1 MAARVQA
8 VPLQNE
14 DVSFRLDDVERVR
27 YNSGLAMLR
36 PYLFPVIGPAGRMV
50 TRMGHPHDPYGHRH
64 HYSVWIA
71 HQKVNGCDLWAD
83 HGLTGRQAHSKI
95 VALEDGDA
103 SAALA
108 VEIVWRG
115 PQNQELLR
123 EVRTYRVTCLPA
135 GELMI
140 DMGLELAAT
149 QGEVRFGPTPFGL
162 CAARVA
168 KSMSVNDGDG
178 TITNSAG
185 AVGEEAIF
193 WKPAEWCDYSGAV
206 SPGVVN
212 GIALFSHPANGN
224 HPPDWHVRSDGWM
237 GACLSR
243 ESECV
248 VAVDAPLLL
257 RYGLYVHR
265 GGVDEAGV
273 ASRFEAFA
281 TSALAPC
288 QA

>member
-1 MAARVQA
+1 
-8 VPLQNE
+8 
-14 DVSFRLDDVERVR
+14 
-27 YNSGLAMLR
+27 
-36 PYLFPVIGPAGRMV
+36 
-50 TRMGHPHDPYGHRH
+50 
-64 HYSVWIA
+64 
-71 HQKVNGCDLWAD
+71 
-83 HGLTGRQAHSKI
+83 
-95 VALEDGDA
+95 
-103 SAALA
+103 
-108 VEIVWRG
+108 
-115 PQNQELLR
+115 
-123 EVRTYRVTCLPA
+123 
-135 GELMI
+135 
-140 DMGLELAAT
+140 
-149 QGEVRFGPTPFGL
+149 
-162 CAARVA
+162 VA
-168 KSMSVNDGDG
+168 KSMSVSDGDG